1 MEKQKMGWRSVTLY
15 VLAVI
20 FLAAFFYGIFIS
32 VSQIASMVAQYKAM
46 GTTVPHS
53 YVVQQ
58 ICLGVTQYAFPPL
71 FFSVMCAVV
80 ARILNKLGLSG
91 STQKAEKAET
101 AEAAPASEDKG
112 EKEEVSEKDTAEDQ
126 PSEEEKED
134 KPEEADTAQD

>member
-46 GTTVPHS
+46 GTTVPKS

-80 ARILNKLGLSG
+80 AKILNHLGLSG
-91 STQKAEKAET
+91 SSKTPKKAET
-101 AEAAPASEDKG
+101 AEAAPASD
-112 EKEEVSEKDTAEDQ
+112 EKEEVSEKDTDAEPVEDKA
-126 PSEEEKED
+126 SEEKAEAKT
-134 KPEEADTAQD
+134 EE

>member
-46 GTTVPHS
+46 GTTVPKS

-80 ARILNKLGLSG
+80 AKILNHLGLSG
-91 STQKAEKAET
+91 SSKTPKKAET
-101 AEAAPASEDKG
+101 AEAAPAFD
-112 EKEEVSEKDTAEDQ
+112 EKEEVSEKDTDAEPVEDKA
-126 PSEEEKED
+126 SEEKAEAKT
-134 KPEEADTAQD
+134 EE

>member
-1 MEKQKMGWRSVTLY
+1 MEKQKTGWRSVTLY

-46 GTTVPHS
+46 GTTVPGS

-58 ICLGVTQYAFPPL
+58 ICLGISQYALPPL

-91 STQKAEKAET
+91 STKAPEKAET
-101 AEAAPASEDKG
+101 KEDVK
-112 EKEEVSEKDTAEDQ
+112 
-126 PSEEEKED
+126 EEEKEEA
-134 KPEEADTAQD
+134 KEADSEKDSEAAEDAEKETADSTEA